1 MTVKKIS
8 ACRLCGS
15 ADLVEAVRL
24 GEQRLT
30 GVFVKQGSEQPIKS
44 TLDLLYCNHCSF
56 VQIAQSVGADVMYK
70 EYWYR
75 SGTNTTMRDHLRD
88 IYQEILVNIDLHP
101 GDTVIDIG
109 CNDGTLLENFSE
121 NLTRVGVDPS
131 NAIAD
136 IADVDGLIKI
146 NDYFSA
152 EALKN
157 AGINGQAK
165 VITSISMFYDL
176 DNPKSFV
183 CDIEKMLSDD
193 GVWVIEMN
201 YTGKMIDNL
210 GYDMISH
217 EHVGYYTLLTFER
230 ALESTTLKVTDVS
243 FNDINGGS
251 IRIFVTKKGSFSNR
265 VLAARAVEK
274 EKSYNE
280 LDTYKELAK
289 RMENHRGALVSF
301 LSELAA
307 QGKVIYAYG
316 ASTRGNTVLQYCDI
330 STDLITCAVDRNPI
344 KVGLEMAG
352 GRIPIVSEEY
362 ARQNRPDYMLIL
374 PCYFAAEFFEREVD
388 FLKAGGEF
396 LIFLPQIKAVSW
408 QDGVINQQIIWEE

>member
-1 MTVKKIS
+1 
-8 ACRLCGS
+8 
-15 ADLVEAVRL
+15 
-24 GEQRLT
+24 LT

-265 VLAARAVEK
+265 VLAARAGEK

-374 PCYFAAEFFEREVD
+374 PYYFAAEFF
-388 FLKAGGEF
+388 
-396 LIFLPQIKAVSW
+396 
-408 QDGVINQQIIWEE
+408 